1 MCDLESVDK
10 LADSGFTLSVE
21 EKAGLQVSMLRRQ
34 LEENFDTFQFW
45 GKVFGK
51 QNDYLV
57 CFGLLPSFDHPVKK
71 FFFCNANKIDLQQ
84 LPVLSEGE
92 TARLAK
98 AASGGYEAPDP
109 EDEKDPMEREFIC

>member
-1 MCDLESVDK
+1 MVLGGSSAGSPVSEDTHAKYKRLLG
-10 LADSGFTLSVE
+10 LA
-21 EKAGLQVSMLRRQ
+21 RRQ
-34 LEENFDTFQFW
+34 LEENFATFQFW

-84 LPVLSEGE
+84 LPVLSEG
-92 TARLAK
+92 RGYF
-98 AASGGYEAPDP
+98 GGDRAGRRRD
-109 EDEKDPMEREFIC
+109 